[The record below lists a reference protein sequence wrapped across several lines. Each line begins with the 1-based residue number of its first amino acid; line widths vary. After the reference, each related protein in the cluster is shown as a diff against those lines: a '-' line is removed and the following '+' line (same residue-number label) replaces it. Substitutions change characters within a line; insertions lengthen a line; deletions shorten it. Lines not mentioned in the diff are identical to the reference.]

1 MMDRQK
7 LFNYADLVMKVGLRL
22 KKGDGVVITA
32 SVDQAEFAELLVEAA
47 YKNGARHAVVDFADS
62 SITKLHL
69 LYQTVE
75 DLKEVDQF
83 NIDRRKSFMD
93 KKYKFISVTGGDP
106 KVLSG
111 TDPDKFA
118 CMQTA
123 FATAAKEISERMMA
137 NDCSWCVVG
146 AATVPWAKT
155 IFPDLT
161 EEDALEKLWDL
172 ILYTVR
178 ADKEDPIKTW
188 DEHMK
193 KLTKRAEWMNAH
205 KFSYLE
211 YKTAKGTDLRISLPK
226 DYKFL
231 AAIEE
236 NQSAET
242 FVPNMPTEEVFS
254 MPHNQKMDGVVY
266 STKALNYGGN
276 LIDNFKLTIKDG
288 KVIES
293 EAEVGEEV
301 LKNLLNSDEGASRF
315 GEVALVPYHSPIS
328 LTSTLFYN
336 TLYDENASCHLA
348 LGRAYPTTIENGLN
362 MTKEE
367 LSAAGANDSLI
378 HVDFMIGDESLNID
392 GVKEN
397 GERVA
402 IFRDGDFVNEVDA

>member
-1 MMDRQK
+1 MDRQK
-7 LFNYADLVMKVGLRL
+7 LYNYAELVMKVGLRV
-22 KKGDGVVITA
+22 KEGDRVSISS
-32 SVDQAEFAELLVEAA
+32 SVDQSEFAEILVEAA
-47 YKNGARHAVVDFADS
+47 YKNGARHARVDFADAK
-62 SITKLHL
+62 ITKLNL
-69 LYQTVE
+69 QYQTTE
-75 DLKEVDQF
+75 DLKEINQYFVDHRESML
-83 NIDRRKSFMD
+83 DEH
-93 KKYKFISVTGGDP
+93 YKFVSITGGDP
-106 KVLSG
+106 KVFEG

-118 CMQTA
+118 AMQTSLA
-123 FATAAKEISERMMA
+123 SAAKEISERMMA

-155 IFPDLT
+155 IFPDLSD
-161 EEDALEKLWDL
+161 EEALEKLWDL

-178 ADKEDPIKTW
+178 ADQEDPITAW
-188 DEHMK
+188 NEHMT
-193 KLTKRAEWMNAH
+193 KLTKRAEWMNSH

-211 YKTAKGTDLRISLPK
+211 YKTEKGTDLRISLPEG
-226 DYKFL
+226 YKFL

-236 NQSAET
+236 NKYGEL

-254 MPHNQKMDGVVY
+254 MPHSGKMDGVVY

-288 KVIES
+288 KVVES

-367 LSAAGANDSLI
+367 LKEAGVNDSLI
-378 HVDFMIGDESLNID
+378 HVDFMIGDETLNID

-397 GERVA
+397 GERVV
-402 IFRDGDFVNEVDA
+402 IFRDGDFVPEVDA